1 MELVVD
7 ANILFSFFRD
17 NPVRFIILNA
27 DSLMLELYSPAY
39 ALNELS
45 NNIPDLVKYT
55 GLSPLEVKDIIETL
69 NNHVHIGYLYQEFES
84 EARKIAPH
92 KTDKDVPYFALALK
106 LGCPIWSNE
115 LRFKSQSSVKVYN
128 TREVRSFLGV

>member
-55 GLSPLEVKDIIETL
+55 GLSPSEVKDIIETL
-69 NNHVHIGYLYQEFES
+69 NNHVHIGYLYQEF
-84 EARKIAPH
+84 
-92 KTDKDVPYFALALK
+92 
-106 LGCPIWSNE
+106 
-115 LRFKSQSSVKVYN
+115 
-128 TREVRSFLGV
+128 